1 MAKLQH
7 DNYELTKLQ
16 LDLSPFAHECD
27 AVLRTVQHTGMTFG
41 KSNTT
46 VTKDRTDNNT
56 TIIQDYGRIHA
67 SFAVDPKATSI
78 ADYAN
83 KQINGQNKGAKQT
96 GSLMLFDSE
105 GNETSRWSIE
115 RWHLEQ
121 YVISGFNTKSSANMV
136 QSITIDMEK
145 FTRA

>member
-1 MAKLQH
+1 MGKLQH

-41 KSNTT
+41 KQNTT

-67 SFAVDPKATSI
+67 TFAMDPKSTNI
-78 ADYAN
+78 AVYAN
-83 KQINGQNKGAKQT
+83 DQINGKNKGAKQT

-105 GNETSRWSIE
+105 GKESSRCNIE
-115 RWHLEQ
+115 RCHLEQ
-121 YVISGFNTKSSANMV
+121 YLISGLNPKSSANMV
-136 QSITIDMEK
+136 LSITVDMEK
-145 FTRA
+145 YTRA